1 MPKKKTAA
9 RTPATTLRIEELH
22 SINQFIELV
31 QEGITRAGGAL
42 WYRGCCDQSHGL
54 IPTLYRHPTTLDAPK
69 LIALETKILSRFK
82 QRSVPY
88 QLRPLTS
95 SWEHLFFMQH
105 FGIPT
110 RLLDWTEN
118 PYVGLY
124 FALCGKPDRYTA
136 GTPVYDSDAA
146 LWMLDPVAWNRK
158 ALEDI
163 DWSGDVLT
171 PGDDAPLS
179 GYEPFQLPTMIRNYP
194 VAIYGTHNSYRIVA
208 QRGVFVIFGKSLLSM
223 EETYR
228 NLRFPPDTLLKI
240 TIPRTKIG
248 SLMKEL
254 FDVGITD
261 SVVFPDLD
269 GLAKEIKRNF
279 GFKI

>member
-1 MPKKKTAA
+1 MSKKIPA
-9 RTPATTLRIEELH
+9 RKPATTLRIVELE

-31 QEGITRAGGAL
+31 QDGITTAGRAL
-42 WYRGCCDQSHGL
+42 WYRGCCNYVHGL
-54 IPTLYRHPTTLDAPK
+54 VPSLYRHPTTREASK
-69 LIALETKILSRFK
+69 LIELESKILSRFK

-88 QLRPLTS
+88 QSRPLNGN
-95 SWEHLFFMQH
+95 WEHLFFMQH

-124 FALCGKPDRYTA
+124 FALSGKPDRYTA
-136 GTPVYDSDAA
+136 GFPVYDSDAA
-146 LWMLDPVAWNRK
+146 MWILDPVAWNRK

-163 DWSGDVLT
+163 TWSGEVLT

-179 GYEPFQLPTMIRNYP
+179 GYEPFQLPTMIKNHP

-223 EETYR
+223 EETYQ
-228 NLRFPPDTLLKI
+228 NLRFPKDTLLKI
-240 TIPRTKIG
+240 SIPRGRIG
-248 SLMKEL
+248 SLMKAL
-254 FDVGITD
+254 SDIGITD

-269 GLAKEIKRNF
+269 GLAKETKRNF

>member
-1 MPKKKTAA
+1 MAKTKSSA
-9 RTPATTLRIEELH
+9 RKSATPLRVVELV

-31 QEGITRAGGAL
+31 QEGIKRAGTPL
-42 WYRGCCDQSHGL
+42 WYRGCCDHSHGL
-54 IPTLYRHPTTLDAPK
+54 IPTLYRHPTTREASK
-69 LIALETKILSRFK
+69 LIELETKILSRFR

-88 QLRPLTS
+88 QSRPLNS
-95 SWEHLFFMQH
+95 PWEHLFFMQH

-124 FALCGKPDRYTA
+124 FALCGKPDRYTGGA
-136 GTPVYDSDAA
+136 PVYDSDAA
-146 LWMLDPVAWNRK
+146 VWMLDPVAWNKK

-163 DWSGDVLT
+163 TWSGGVLT

-179 GYEPFQLPTMIRNYP
+179 GYEPFQLPTMIKNYP

-208 QRGVFVIFGKSLLSM
+208 QRGVFMIFGKSLLSM
-223 EETYR
+223 EETYQ
-228 NLRFPPDTLLKI
+228 NLKFPEDTLLKV
-240 TIPRTKIG
+240 TIPHSRIG
-248 SLMKEL
+248 ALMNAL
-254 FDVGITD
+254 SDIGITD

-269 GLAKEIKRNF
+269 GLAKETRRSF